1 MLTDEQLGAAFILL
15 CVICIGVS
23 QALEHECV
31 EGTHCSEICAQE
43 EENEAQDHFQDHFR
57 VATVRHRQTQ
67 VRWED
72 ICAD

>member
-15 CVICIGVS
+15 CVIFIGVS

-43 EENEAQDHFQDHFR
+43 EENEAQDHFR